1 MTPLP
6 LISGAPLH
14 SGPVLLIDNSTLDQ
28 YNNCPRE
35 GQYGHIENLT
45 SADDKPALNFGAGVH
60 EAMKWRYQ
68 NCGSGVVSQVAWE
81 KQVDLM
87 IAFFVEHPQ
96 PLDSHRS
103 PSLCQELISTYND
116 HYQQEP
122 WEIMTNPKT
131 GERCVEQSVLHYLGD
146 LPARLWTPNDDPKW
160 GPFLASEIR
169 LPIYYTGRI
178 DLIVKDPQKSTWI
191 VDHKTTFAFG
201 PSFTESMSMSAQ
213 FLGYAWAFRET
224 FGYAPT
230 GYMINA
236 IRVRKP
242 TKADELSGIHF
253 RSKGADTDFIRIPF
267 MNVTDDLLD
276 EWQEN
281 ALALVKTILYHHS
294 QSYFPMNRTACVR
307 KYGRCQFFEVCNCA
321 RQSREVILTSQAFAQ
336 NEWHPLNVAKRDF
349 TLGQT
354 QINNKINETTTT

>member
-6 LISGAPLH
+6 LISGHPLH
-14 SGPVLLIDNSTLDQ
+14 NGPVLLIDNSTLDQ

-60 EAMKWRYQ
+60 EALKHRYQ
-68 NCGSGVVSQVAWE
+68 CHGSSAINDGGQLALNQLISE
-81 KQVDLM
+81 
-87 IAFFVEHPQ
+87 FFVEHPQ

-122 WEIMTNPKT
+122 WEIMVNPKT
-131 GERCVEQSVLHYLGD
+131 GERCVEQSVLHFLGFITPINGILWNGERYAM
-146 LPARLWTPNDDPKW
+146 LPV
-160 GPFLASEIR
+160 
-169 LPIYYTGRI
+169 YYTGRI
-178 DLIVKDPQKSTWI
+178 DLIIRDQQLSTWI